1 MKYTATKNIPK
12 EQVLNLYSA
21 NGWKSY
27 VNHIDRTVRA
37 IEKALFVY
45 SCWDSDTL
53 VGLIRAVGDGETIT
67 YVQDILV
74 LPKYQRQGIGTK
86 LLNECLKEYEG
97 CYQFVL
103 ITDDTQKTNSFY
115 KSMGLKSGKE
125 VGANCFIRMNYE

>member
-1 MKYTATKNIPK
+1 MNYIKTREISK
-12 EQVLNLYSA
+12 EQVQNLYSA

-27 VNHIDRTVRA
+27 ADNMDRTMGA
-37 IEKALFVY
+37 IKKALFVFT
-45 SCWDSDTL
+45 CWDDDKL

-74 LPKYQRQGIGTK
+74 LPDYHRRGIGTK
-86 LLNECLKEYEG
+86 LLKQCLHEYKD

-125 VGANCFIRMNYE
+125 MNANCFIKMNY